1 MTKSNFLKEDFTKG
15 ETWRI
20 FRIMAEF
27 VEGFEVLS
35 RVTPAVSIFGS
46 ARTTPRD
53 NYYKIAEKIAFILAK
68 AGYNIITGGGSGIME
83 AANKGARRGKGKSIG
98 LNIQIPQEQKPNS
111 YIDLLLEFR
120 YFFSRKVMFVKYAK
134 AFVILPGGFGTL
146 DEVFESLTLIQTG
159 RIQSFPVVLVGKSYW
174 QGLTGWLTET
184 VLQKKRISKTDLE
197 IFKVVDRPEEVLGII
212 ENFYKK
218 KKEKKRRVKR

>member
-218 KKEKKRRVKR
+218 KKEKKETR